1 MINAQGLN
9 KNHKYYMKH
18 KYSEDGTSYTLSSFI
33 TEKLETNT
41 RLFNYTNIN
50 SGKSLYVKDCI
61 AIDLTQKY
69 GEGNEPSVSECNA
82 IFGDLWHA

>member
-1 MINAQGLN
+1 
-9 KNHKYYMKH
+9 MKH

-41 RLFNYTNIN
+41 RLFNYTDIN
-50 SGKSLYVKDCI
+50 NGKSIYVKDCI
-61 AIDLTQKY
+61 AIDLTEKY